1 MLIFFYIKFYYY
13 NLKIF
18 KSKYLNKLI
27 ILIKFFRKCS
37 LKNLNLKIH
46 LKLKIYMSII
56 ISTKYINYAH
66 KKTILIIIIFY

>member
-27 ILIKFFRKCS
+27 ILIKFFRKCF